1 MPIAPV
7 FLPETLQRLYGIA
20 PADTTMLVLMRHRA
34 LRVIAIADLI
44 ALPFLGFPLGRP
56 SLFEKYCN

>member
-1 MPIAPV
+1 LPLSAP
-7 FLPETLQRLYGIA
+7 

-44 ALPFLGFPLGRP
+44 ALPFLGFPLGR
-56 SLFEKYCN
+56 SSFHEKHCN